1 MHDHRRALHIGI
13 GCIIA
18 DQAALIGLAAKNS
31 ILIVE
36 VANHLYQEGMDAAD
50 AAIEAARSRFR
61 PILMTAA
68 SFVLGVLPLVLAS
81 GPGAVGRQ
89 SVSMPILGGMLL
101 ASSIGIIL
109 VPLFFITAAR
119 FVKKQPIPASKVVE
133 EQVDA

>member
-1 MHDHRRALHIGI
+1 
-13 GCIIA
+13 
-18 DQAALIGLAAKNS
+18 GLAAKNS

-36 VANHLYQEGMDAAD
+36 VANQLYQEGMDAAD

-119 FVKKQPIPASKVVE
+119 FVKKQQIPASKVVE

>member
-1 MHDHRRALHIGI
+1 
-13 GCIIA
+13 
-18 DQAALIGLAAKNS
+18 
-31 ILIVE
+31 
-36 VANHLYQEGMDAAD
+36 MDAAD

-68 SFVLGVLPLVLAS
+68 SFVLGVLPLVLAWPRS
-81 GPGAVGRQ
+81 GWSAVGIYAYFR
-89 SVSMPILGGMLL
+89 GMLL

-119 FVKKQPIPASKVVE
+119 FVKKQQTPASKVVE